1 MKNLVPDNQA
11 FMNLT
16 SFLFNVFILQL
27 NKYVHLFNYLHLKL
41 NKMTAIEFNTRITQE
56 KTSLK
61 SFALSLTHNID
72 DALDLLQDTYVK
84 AITYREKFEDSTNLK
99 AWLFTIMKNTFINA
113 YRRNRKTKQLISKG
127 DEIALNRAFKQN
139 SYDHCESRINA
150 KEIIRQIE
158 TLEDQYK
165 VPFTRYYT
173 GYKYEE
179 IAHEMKLPLGT
190 IKSRI
195 FIARKILMESLKHL
209 NN

>member
-1 MKNLVPDNQA
+1 
-11 FMNLT
+11 
-16 SFLFNVFILQL
+16 
-27 NKYVHLFNYLHLKL
+27 
-41 NKMTAIEFNTRITQE
+41 MTAIEFNTRILNE
-56 KTSLK
+56 KSALK
-61 SFALSLTHNID
+61 NFALSLTHNID

-113 YRRNRKTKQLISKG
+113 YRRNTKIKQLVSKG
-127 DEIALNRAFKQN
+127 DDISMNRAFKQN
-139 SYDHCESRINA
+139 SYDHSESRMNA
-150 KEIIRQIE
+150 KEIIKQIE

-179 IAHEMKLPLGT
+179 IAQEMRLPLGT

-195 FIARKILMESLKHL
+195 FIARKILMGALQHLK
-209 NN
+209 N

>member
-1 MKNLVPDNQA
+1 
-11 FMNLT
+11 
-16 SFLFNVFILQL
+16 
-27 NKYVHLFNYLHLKL
+27 
-41 NKMTAIEFNTRITQE
+41 
-56 KTSLK
+56 
-61 SFALSLTHNID
+61 
-72 DALDLLQDTYVK
+72 
-84 AITYREKFEDSTNLK
+84 
-99 AWLFTIMKNTFINA
+99 MKNTFINA

-127 DEIALNRAFKQN
+127 DDIALNRAFKQN